1 MPEALSEKLDKR
13 NTILNRLQEW
23 NEEKRQIESA
33 IFKQLV
39 SDEMEHYLTINWRKL
54 HKDNVRGQL

>member
-23 NEEKRQIESA
+23 QEEKSKIESA

-39 SDEMEHYLTINWRKL
+39 NEGMEHYLTINWRKL
-54 HKDNVRGQL
+54 HTDNTRGHL